1 MALTREQVVALV
13 LREDAV
19 GMNAV
24 GRALV
29 HLLNRQTREESRD
42 NVTKNLND
50 VGFTPADARMGC
62 IHAKYFIKHKMLN
75 DWQVAYWRKTNAKGI
90 PRVAKYWRQLSEEA
104 DKRAQKKVEA

>member
-13 LREDAV
+13 LRTDDV

-42 NVTKNLND
+42 NVTRNQND

-62 IHAKYFIKHKMLN
+62 IHAKYFIKHRMLN
-75 DWQVAYWRKTNAKGI
+75 EWQVAYWRKTNVRGI

-104 DKRAQKKVEA
+104 DRQAAKKVTA